1 MLSGE
6 DREWLEEKF
15 SRLHLRIDGVEEKLA
30 RKGSD
35 IHKLGEDVIRL
46 QFEKCQDIRDHE
58 ERCHNPAKTW
68 GIIAAIVGVLTGVVE
83 ALRWLTKRGGL

>member
-1 MLSGE
+1 MLSND

-15 SRLHLRIDGVEEKLA
+15 SRLHLRIDACEEKIE

-35 IHKLGEDVIRL
+35 IHKVQQGLIRVEL
-46 QFEKCQDIRDHE
+46 EKCQDIKDHE

-68 GIIAAIVGVLTGVVE
+68 GILAAVMGVMTGVVE
-83 ALRWLTKRGGL
+83 LGKYFFRKG